1 MHLRQRGKIWYAT
14 VYGEHGSRDERST
27 GCTDKAAARAVL
39 AAWEREAADPDRA
52 AASTTLNDALT
63 LLLEDR
69 AARVKNGDGSAE
81 TVSFYQ
87 KKSGHLVRLFG
98 HDFRIAVLKDAAP
111 VWRYIDT
118 RRSEGMLDTSIE
130 REVTTLRAALRIA
143 KERGQWK
150 GDIDAIIPDTFDP
163 VYKPK
168 LRSPTR
174 AEVLRILPHMLPDS
188 VAAVAFIL
196 ATSAEDS
203 ALHRAVREDIPTDMD
218 AANLRVHVRGSK
230 NDRRDRWVPIV
241 SDEQRL
247 LLAHAAAHAQGVDG
261 KLFRSLGNLR
271 HELLAA
277 AKKVAIEPLSPH
289 ALRKAAG
296 QWLIDLSVPLELVS
310 RVLGHADTRITETVY
325 AKIKDEDVTDRML
338 DAIDPR
344 YAKKAHRARGAKKI
358 VETIKKLPA
367 PRMSRV
373 IYEVAGVERTLV
385 EWAETS
391 GISKTTLF
399 HRVVTSGMTMADALA
414 VGKGTKGKRLPGT
427 ATAAPV
433 PQASRNAAQKPGSQA
448 RRVALTAARIDRAC
462 ASFDSN
468 AGGDCRT
475 GAADRVDS
483 LDALDTFQVTSVRRS
498 RSNPPETAVFSVPR
512 DRIELPTRGF
522 SILCSTN

>member
-1 MHLRQRGKIWYAT
+1 MLKKT
-14 VYGEHGSRDERST
+14 
-27 GCTDKAAARAVL
+27 
-39 AAWEREAADPDRA
+39 
-52 AASTTLNDALT
+52 
-63 LLLEDR
+63 
-69 AARVKNGDGSAE
+69 GSA
-81 TVSFYQ
+81 
-87 KKSGHLVRLFG
+87 
-98 HDFRIAVLKDAAP
+98 
-111 VWRYIDT
+111 
-118 RRSEGMLDTSIE
+118 
-130 REVTTLRAALRIA
+130 
-143 KERGQWK
+143 

-188 VAAVAFIL
+188 AAAVAFIL
-196 ATSAEDS
+196 ATNAEDS
-203 ALHRAVREDIPTDMD
+203 ALHRAVCEDIPTDMD

-247 LLAHAAAHAQGVDG
+247 LLAHAAAHAQGADG

-271 HELLAA
+271 HELIAA

-325 AKIKDEDVTDRML
+325 ARIKDEDVTDRML

-358 VETIKKLPA
+358 VE
-367 PRMSRV
+367 
-373 IYEVAGVERTLV
+373 
-385 EWAETS
+385 
-391 GISKTTLF
+391 
-399 HRVVTSGMTMADALA
+399 
-414 VGKGTKGKRLPGT
+414 GT

-433 PQASRNAAQKPGSQA
+433 PQAKTKAARKPGARA
-448 RRVALTAARIDRAC
+448 RRVALTAAGTDRAC
-462 ASFDSN
+462 ASFDSD

-475 GAADRVDS
+475 GVADRVDS
-483 LDALDTFQVTSVRRS
+483 LDALDTFQVASVRPS
-498 RSNPPETAVFSVPR
+498 RSNLLETAVFTVPR